1 MEVLGPWSQSTA
13 SGKVRAMTG
22 SHETNPQTT
31 GPTAEIWTLMTR
43 AVARIS
49 PDATLPELATKLAAV
64 EAGALAVGT
73 TTDLAGIVSERD
85 LVQAYAWSQEPDT
98 VTVGDIASTKLVWCE
113 ATASALDA
121 ARVMVDRGVRH
132 LLVNADGELQG
143 IVSARDLIGALV
155 R

>member
-1 MEVLGPWSQSTA
+1 M
-13 SGKVRAMTG
+13 
-22 SHETNPQTT
+22 
-31 GPTAEIWTLMTR
+31 LMTR

-49 PDATLPELATKLAAV
+49 PDATLPELATKLASV

-85 LVQAYAWSQEPDT
+85 LVRAYAWSQEPNG
-98 VTVGDIASTKLVWCE
+98 VTVGDIASVKLVWCE

-132 LLVNADGELQG
+132 LLVGADDDLQG

>member
-1 MEVLGPWSQSTA
+1 MA
-13 SGKVRAMTG
+13 G
-22 SHETNPQTT
+22 SRDAVPQTT
-31 GPTAEIWTLMTR
+31 GPAAEVRTLMTR

-49 PDATLPELATKLAAV
+49 PDVTLRELATKLAAV

-73 TTDLAGIVSERD
+73 TTELAGIVSERD
-85 LVQAYAWSQEPDT
+85 LVQAYAWSPEPDA
-98 VTVGDIASTKLVWCE
+98 VTVGEIASAKLVWCE

-132 LLVNADGELQG
+132 LLIGTDEDVQG
-143 IVSARDLIGALV
+143 IISARDLIGALV

>member
-1 MEVLGPWSQSTA
+1 
-13 SGKVRAMTG
+13 
-22 SHETNPQTT
+22 
-31 GPTAEIWTLMTR
+31 MTR

-49 PDATLPELATKLAAV
+49 PDATLRELATKLAAV

-73 TTDLAGIVSERD
+73 TTELAGIVSERD
-85 LVQAYAWSQEPDT
+85 LVQAYARSQEPDA
-98 VTVGDIASTKLVWCE
+98 VAVGEIASAKLVWCE
-113 ATASALDA
+113 PTASALDA

-132 LLVNADGELQG
+132 LLVGVDEKVQG

>member
-1 MEVLGPWSQSTA
+1 M
-13 SGKVRAMTG
+13 
-22 SHETNPQTT
+22 
-31 GPTAEIWTLMTR
+31 MTR

-49 PDATLPELATKLAAV
+49 PDATLRELAIKLAAV

-73 TTDLAGIVSERD
+73 TTELAGIVSERD
-85 LVQAYAWSQEPDT
+85 LVQAYAWSQEPDA
-98 VTVGDIASTKLVWCE
+98 VTVGGIASVKLVWCD
-113 ATASALDA
+113 ATTSALDA

-132 LLVNADGELQG
+132 LLVGVDEEVQG